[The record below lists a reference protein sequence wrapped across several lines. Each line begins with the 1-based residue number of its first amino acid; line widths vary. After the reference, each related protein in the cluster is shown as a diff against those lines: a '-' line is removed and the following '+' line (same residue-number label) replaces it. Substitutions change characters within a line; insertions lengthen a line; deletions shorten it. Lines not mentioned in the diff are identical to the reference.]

1 MRGPRPRAAA
11 SAFMRERSQTAG
23 TWHPPTGRNRWFPA
37 AGGWLWAARGGAL
50 ALLLASAP
58 VARAQTFRLG
68 GVDYVLSAAVEV
80 GYDSN
85 VDDVYPE
92 EEEADRQKDDLYWM
106 PSLTLQS
113 QSVPLQP
120 RTTFNVGAH
129 VAYEDYFTRN
139 DLDTELYDVVLN
151 FQTVHPRLT
160 LGGMGRIAN
169 EVEGIEDQYVPGQA
183 SRDPVLT
190 TEGNVFANWNYRKV
204 RLVAMADYTEELH
217 EKEEY
222 QTGDQEEVS
231 LEASA
236 YLDLFSWG
244 SLFYTIEKT
253 VTTQLQ
259 SEQET
264 DETIHTFGIDGA
276 IPVSLLRRPQI
287 KYSFG
292 FSYEDE
298 QTDST
303 DEEDEPTW
311 EPTHTITVMD
321 QHQLSKSI
329 HLSYSATW
337 EDTWEDNEP
346 SFYWPGEKR
355 DEAEDEVT
363 FEYNVQL
370 TQLLGPRAQHGLTF
384 TQEPEAT
391 FGSKNE
397 TESTSFA
404 YDFGLR
410 DLFVYGLNF
419 NFNATYEMETPLG
432 DAEAETEKTTTLTA
446 GLNHQRQLS
455 RRLSRNLAYE
465 YTWESSNFHDQGANE
480 KHLVTYSFSYAF

>member
-1 MRGPRPRAAA
+1 M
-11 SAFMRERSQTAG
+11 
-23 TWHPPTGRNRWFPA
+23 HPATGRKRRFPA
-37 AGGWLWAARGGAL
+37 APRGAWPAGSLAV
-50 ALLLASAP
+50 ALLLALASA
-58 VARAQTFRLG
+58 ARAQTFRLG
-68 GVDYVLSAAVEV
+68 GIDYLLSAAVEL

-92 EEEADRQKDDLYWM
+92 EEDPGRQKGDFYWM

-113 QSVPLQP
+113 QTVPLQP

-129 VAYEDYFTRN
+129 VAYEDYFSRN

-151 FQTVHPRLT
+151 FQTAHPRLT

-169 EVEGIEDQYVPGQA
+169 EVEGIEDQYVPGAA
-183 SRDPVLT
+183 SRDPVLI
-190 TEGNVFANWNYRKV
+190 TEGSVFANWNYRKV
-204 RLVAMADYTEELH
+204 RLEAMAEYTEELH

-222 QTGDQEEVS
+222 QAGDQEEVS
-231 LEASA
+231 LESSA
-236 YLDLFSWG
+236 YLELFSWG
-244 SLFYTIEKT
+244 SLFYTLEKT

-292 FSYEDE
+292 FAYEDE

-321 QHQLSKSI
+321 EYQFSKSI
-329 HLSYSATW
+329 QLTYSATW
-337 EDTWEDNEP
+337 EDTWEDNTP
-346 SFYWPGEKR
+346 SFYLPGQKR
-355 DEAEDEVT
+355 DEEEDEVT

-419 NFNATYEMETPLG
+419 SFNATYEMETPLG
-432 DAEAETEKTTTLTA
+432 DAAAETEKTTTFTT

-465 YTWESSNFHDQGANE
+465 YTWENSNFHDQGANE